1 MANQR
6 PLVMIKG
13 IKDGLV
19 LKLDDQCSYHQ
30 LIEELKQKLLERRHH
45 YGDGPLV
52 SVKVEVG
59 NRFINK
65 QQKEE
70 IQAIIRSEKKLFVA
84 EIESN
89 VITKEECEERLKQT
103 ELKTVVQIV
112 RSGQILQ
119 IDGDVLLI
127 GDVNPG
133 GKIIAG
139 GHIYILGALRG
150 IAHAGYRGDMD
161 KVIAASLMKPSQL
174 LIGDVMNRPPD
185 QTDEEAHYMECAY
198 FDSERSQIVIDRL
211 QSYFRKTGNT
221 NNVLLEGVKQAWG
234 KQ

>member
-1 MANQR
+1 MGNQR

-19 LKLDDQCSYHQ
+19 LKLDDQCSYQ
-30 LIEELKQKLLERRHH
+30 RLIDELKSKLLERRHH
-45 YGDGPLV
+45 YADGPLV

-59 NRFINK
+59 NRWINDG
-65 QQKEE
+65 QREE
-70 IQAIIRSEKKLFVA
+70 IQTIIRSEKKLFVA

-89 VITKEECEERLKQT
+89 VITKEECEDRLRKS
-103 ELKTVVQIV
+103 ELKTIVQIV

-119 IDGDVLLI
+119 TEGDVLLI

-133 GKIIAG
+133 GKIIAAG
-139 GHIYILGALRG
+139 NIYILGALRG
-150 IAHAGYRGDMD
+150 IAHAGYDGQTD

-174 LIGDVMNRPPD
+174 MIGEVMNRPPD
-185 QTDEEAHYMECAY
+185 QNDEEAHYMECAY
-198 FDSERSQIVIDRL
+198 FDAERGTIVIDRL
-211 QSYFRKTGNT
+211 QSYFRKTGST
-221 NNVLLEGVKQAWG
+221 NNILLEGVKQAWG